1 MRLRTVDFKR
11 LARWCRNARSMAKSC
26 LPKSASQ
33 IEVDGLSKAIR
44 LGTEYGLGIIDGRT
58 TGLLN
63 AAQGTY
69 THECIKRNLATLPER
84 YKVQN
89 CMIEIPSPG
98 LPSLEVGPST
108 YKLQAILVIA
118 EGILEQVHLLCCRGS
133 LGSFPSPRNLTR
145 YLGGYGIVSHLLF
158 SSPAGLTEM

>member
-1 MRLRTVDFKR
+1 MP
-11 LARWCRNARSMAKSC
+11 RWCQNARSTAKSC
-26 LPKSASQ
+26 LPKLASQ
-33 IEVDGLSKAIR
+33 IEVNGLTKAIR
-44 LGTEYGLGIIDGRT
+44 LGTQYGLGTMNNRM

-63 AAQGTY
+63 VAQGTF
-69 THECIKRNLATLPER
+69 THECIKRNLATLPAK
-84 YKVQN
+84 YKVRN
-89 CMIEIPSPG
+89 CVIEVPSPG
-98 LPSLEVGPST
+98 LPLLEVEPSA
-108 YKLQAILVIA
+108 YQLQAILVIA

>member
-44 LGTEYGLGIIDGRT
+44 LGTEYGLGIIDGLT

-98 LPSLEVGPST
+98 LPSLEVRTINIQASSDTCHRRGYTRAST
-108 YKLQAILVIA
+108 LVVLPWKLGFVPLSKESQKVS
-118 EGILEQVHLLCCRGS
+118 RG
-133 LGSFPSPRNLTR
+133 LWDRE
-145 YLGGYGIVSHLLF
+145 
-158 SSPAGLTEM
+158 SSPLF